1 MKPFVETRSGAAP
14 TPADVEALIVL
25 LLRHFAKREIT
36 AVRITPEHCSPVR
49 SLPTGKT
56 ILN

>member
-14 TPADVEALIVL
+14 TPADVEALIAL
-25 LLRHFAKREIT
+25 LLRHFAKRDIT
-36 AVRITPEHCSPVR
+36 AVRVTPGHCDAVR
-49 SLPTGKT
+49 TLPTGKT